1 MLKPIFIDWALV
13 DSDVFIDLPYETQLL
28 YFHLVAHRNKE
39 GIVNNPKAIQ
49 RAIGVSEGALK
60 MLFVNGYVLEAD
72 EEGEVFVVNTLTA
85 FKEMNDNGN
94 QENS

>member
-1 MLKPIFIDWALV
+1 MLKPIFVDLALV
-13 DSDVFIDLPYETQLL
+13 DSDMFIDLPYETQLL
-28 YFHLVAHRNKE
+28 YFYLVVHRNKE

-72 EEGEVFVVNTLTA
+72 EEGEVFVVNTLKA
-85 FKEMNDNGN
+85 FLEVNNNGN
-94 QENS
+94 QESC